1 MDLWTDPNLVSYMA
15 VAAHWIQ
22 AKLELNESGSHYSLK
37 MRADLIGFQ
46 RVPGS
51 HTGEQLAEYFTYIIK
66 HLGIWSKV
74 LFYFLI
80 YLYNL

>member
-1 MDLWTDPNLVSYMA
+1 MA
-15 VAAHWIQ
+15 VTAHWIQ

-66 HLGIWSKV
+66 CLGIWSKV
-74 LFYFLI
+74 LFYFL
-80 YLYNL
+80 

>member
-46 RVPGS
+46 HVPGS
-51 HTGEQLAEYFTYIIK
+51 HTGEHLAEYFTYIIK
-66 HLGIWSKV
+66 CLRIWSKV
-74 LFYFLI
+74 
-80 YLYNL
+80 